1 MVDPKCHREQCSFPT
16 SPGDIQ
22 GPQISQA
29 KFLGTYPL
37 HMPKEGKKS
46 TQTQMCTQMAPN
58 QDTIPHDRGGVRDAG
73 LRNRSGAWVQATLL
87 RYPFCPHPML
97 QFILE
102 AKVPVPVPVRKSEK
116 SNIRLCQKKRII
128 LRLSQP
134 PLSWLRLLKLY
145 HQS

>member
-58 QDTIPHDRGGVRDAG
+58 QDIIPHDRGGVRDAG
-73 LRNRSGAWVQATLL
+73 LRNRLVLEC
-87 RYPFCPHPML
+87 RPHPSGPPSVPHAML

-102 AKVPVPVPVRKSEK
+102 AKVPVPVRKSERK
-116 SNIRLCQKKRII
+116 SNIRLPKKTNFATVPTTTF
-128 LRLSQP
+128 LTETFEVVP
-134 PLSWLRLLKLY
+134 PKLN
-145 HQS
+145 